1 MEFPTF
7 KNEFHKPGIEV
18 LPHRAPFLFV
28 DELISAD
35 ETGALG
41 KYTFTDAAT
50 AIPGKAVNGF
60 FDIEAMA
67 QIAGAGVV
75 ACRVIGDASDDAS
88 FLLAKIGSVRFRH
101 QVRPGDTLYTVARSV
116 KMRHSGES
124 GLGVFSLKGYVNDE
138 LAAEAEVTCF
148 IGTMN
153 GLMK

>member
-1 MEFPTF
+1 MSVTVSVIVGSYTPSGNWTT
-7 KNEFHKPGIEV
+7 NR
-18 LPHRAPFLFV
+18 PHP
-28 DELISAD
+28 
-35 ETGALG
+35 
-41 KYTFTDAAT
+41 FTDAST

-60 FDIEAMA
+60 FEGHFPGYPVVPGVILIEAMA

-88 FLLAKIGSVRFRH
+88 FLLAKIGDVRFRH